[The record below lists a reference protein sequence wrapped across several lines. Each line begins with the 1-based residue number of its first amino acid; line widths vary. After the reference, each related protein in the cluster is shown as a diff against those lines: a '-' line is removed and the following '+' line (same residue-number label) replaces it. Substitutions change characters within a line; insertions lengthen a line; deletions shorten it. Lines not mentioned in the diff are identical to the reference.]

1 MKVAA
6 RVAVGVSASMLMLGL
21 AMADSPKPEGMM
33 GKDHG
38 EHCEH
43 GKAMHDGAMGEPA
56 KRAEKRLNDLKAKLK
71 LTPAQTT
78 AWQAF
83 ADKMGAESKDM
94 GATREKMWKDQPG
107 TSPER
112 MAKAA
117 DAMKERAQTMAD
129 MAAATKSF
137 YEVLTP
143 EQKATF
149 DKAHNHYQKY

>member
-6 RVAVGVSASMLMLGL
+6 KLAIGVSASMLMLGL
-21 AMADSPKPEGMM
+21 AMADAPKHKGMM
-33 GKDHG
+33 GKDDA

-43 GKAMHDGAMGEPA
+43 HKGAMGA
-56 KRAEKRLNDLKAKLK
+56 SATRAEKRLNDLKAKLK
-71 LTPAQTT
+71 LTPEQTT

-83 ADKMGAESKDM
+83 SDKLGAESKDM
-94 GATREKMWKDQPG
+94 GTTREKMWKDQPG

-129 MAAATKSF
+129 MAAATKTF
-137 YEVLTP
+137 YDVLTP